1 MFNED
6 PSIVT
11 GPRFVP
17 HQNQKQAPIRNGQAL
32 VSVGLLDV
40 V

>member
-6 PSIVT
+6 PSIVI
-11 GPRFVP
+11 GPRFVSQ
-17 HQNQKQAPIRNGQAL
+17 QNQKQAPILCGQAL